1 LTFKLIVATLPLS
14 SWNADL
20 ITRNAARRIPLG
32 ADRLSNRCDPRF
44 DPVDRSRACTKME
57 TTKHLVSFD
66 EHESDLK
73 QVLADMG
80 ILHLI
85 KERLP
90 DQAEQ
95 RKALDEILLALRVD
109 LETLSRSP
117 GNKTSLGHTSVR
129 VGSYYFQ
136 FKKSLYVAA
145 TLAAGVTALAV
156 LGPATAGLATA
167 VALSPHIVGTLR
179 GVNDVLVKLKPAEIG
194 VYEAVAGVEFE
205 KHTCSLTEEGAN
217 LTELRD
223 WYKSRGKTV
232 PKRLEEILGILVNE
246 RHALRSWVGKSEEVY
261 YSVIP

>member
-1 LTFKLIVATLPLS
+1 
-14 SWNADL
+14 
-20 ITRNAARRIPLG
+20 
-32 ADRLSNRCDPRF
+32 
-44 DPVDRSRACTKME
+44 ME

-85 KERLP
+85 EERLP
-90 DQAEQ
+90 DEAEQ
-95 RKALDEILLALRVD
+95 RKALDEILPALRVD
-109 LETLSRSP
+109 LETLSKSP
-117 GNKTSLGHTSVR
+117 GNKTGLGHTSVR

-156 LGPATAGLATA
+156 LGPATAGIGIATA
-167 VALSPHIVGTLR
+167 VALSPHIIGALR

-205 KHTCSLTEEGAN
+205 KRTRSLTEEGAN
-217 LTELRD
+217 LTELQNR
-223 WYKSRGKTV
+223 YKSRGKTV
-232 PKRLEEILGILVNE
+232 PKSLEEILGILVNE
-246 RHALRSWVGKSEEVY
+246 RHALRSWVGESEEVY